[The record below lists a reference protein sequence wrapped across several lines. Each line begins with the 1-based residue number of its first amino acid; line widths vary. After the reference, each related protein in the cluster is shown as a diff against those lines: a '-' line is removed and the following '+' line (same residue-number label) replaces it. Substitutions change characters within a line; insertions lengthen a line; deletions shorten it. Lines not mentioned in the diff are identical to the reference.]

1 MTDVPYIREYIQHAK
16 RANRT
21 DISLSLTCYISAA
34 IMYFYSILVDG
45 VKYVPLLQFFAMAL
59 LVVGIYVNQRY
70 SWTNYIYMIRS
81 CENKHTGEITGF
93 NFSVHRVQGK
103 RSSCLADIPCADII
117 AFEECTSKSK
127 VPEIVK
133 SNKNVSRYSF
143 TQTMMPARF
152 HTAVFNADGGIAAI
166 AFEPDEALA
175 EMLASC
181 VNCKKIEN
189 ETDDQ

>member
-1 MTDVPYIREYIQHAK
+1 MTDTQYIREYIQHAK

-45 VKYVPLLQFFAMAL
+45 VKYVPLLQFSAMAL

-70 SWTNYIYMIRS
+70 SWTNYIYMIRV
-81 CENKHTGEITGF
+81 CENKHTGEATGF
-93 NFSVHRVQGK
+93 NFSVHKVQGK
-103 RSSCLADIPCADII
+103 RSSCLADIPCSDII
-117 AFEECTSKSK
+117 ALEECTSKSK
-127 VPEIVK
+127 VPEIIK
-133 SNKNVSRYSF
+133 SSKNVNRYFF

-152 HTAVFNADGGIAAI
+152 YTAIFSADGGIASI
-166 AFEPDEALA
+166 AFEPDETLV

-181 VNCKKIEN
+181 VKSKKIEN